1 MNKLLTTIIL
11 LFSSCSLVMEPDFYR
26 MSEAELT
33 AYNLTVASPEQ
44 VTCMQVQ
51 IGRNQDSD
59 KICGTLEEIQR
70 SIQPV
75 LPGAKI
81 NTLRVFSPIESDKN
95 SRSTN
100 PQLKPTLIRQKLN
113 QHPQSLQSN
122 AHLLVLLPQIAT
134 PTPCFLETAQPT
146 PL

>member
-1 MNKLLTTIIL
+1 MNMNLKKLNKFLRPLALRVFRAALIL
-11 LFSSCSLVMEPDFYR
+11 ATGLLLGSCSSLIKPSFNR
-26 MSEAELT
+26 MSEAELI

-81 NTLRVFSPIESDKN
+81 NTLQVFSPIESDKN

-100 PQLKPTLIRQKLN
+100 PQLKPTVRRQL
-113 QHPQSLQSN
+113 
-122 AHLLVLLPQIAT
+122 
-134 PTPCFLETAQPT
+134 
-146 PL
+146 

>member
-1 MNKLLTTIIL
+1 MNLKKLSKFLRPLALAVFRAALILATGIL
-11 LFSSCSLVMEPDFYR
+11 LGSCSSLVKPSFNR

-33 AYNLTVASPEQ
+33 AYNLAVASPEQ

-51 IGRNQDSD
+51 IDRNQDSD
-59 KICGTLEEIQR
+59 KICGTLKEIQR

-100 PQLKPTLIRQKLN
+100 PQLKPTVRR
-113 QHPQSLQSN
+113 
-122 AHLLVLLPQIAT
+122 
-134 PTPCFLETAQPT
+134 

>member
-1 MNKLLTTIIL
+1 MNMKKLGKFLRPLALAVFRAALILATGIL
-11 LFSSCSLVMEPDFYR
+11 LGSCSSLVKPSFNR

-51 IGRNQDSD
+51 IDRNQDSD

-70 SIQPV
+70 SIEPV

-81 NTLRVFSPIESDKN
+81 NALRFFYPIEAEK

-100 PQLKPTLIRQKLN
+100 PPMKPTVRR
-113 QHPQSLQSN
+113 
-122 AHLLVLLPQIAT
+122 
-134 PTPCFLETAQPT
+134 

>member
-1 MNKLLTTIIL
+1 MNMNLKKLSKFLRPLALAVFRAALILATGIL
-11 LFSSCSLVMEPDFYR
+11 LGSCSSLVKPSFNR
-26 MSEAELT
+26 MSEAELA

-51 IGRNQDSD
+51 IDRNQDSD

-70 SIQPV
+70 SIEPV

-81 NTLRVFSPIESDKN
+81 NTLRFFSPIEAEK

-100 PQLKPTLIRQKLN
+100 PPMKPTVQR
-113 QHPQSLQSN
+113 
-122 AHLLVLLPQIAT
+122 
-134 PTPCFLETAQPT
+134 

>member
-1 MNKLLTTIIL
+1 MKNLVTTALISATGVLLG
-11 LFSSCSLVMEPDFYR
+11 SCSSLVTPDFNR
-26 MSEAELT
+26 MSKAEIT

-44 VTCMQVQ
+44 VTCMQIQ
-51 IGRNQDSD
+51 IDRNQDSD

-70 SIQPV
+70 SIEPV

-81 NTLRVFSPIESDKN
+81 NTLKVFSPIESDKN

-100 PQLKPTLIRQKLN
+100 PQLKPTVRM
-113 QHPQSLQSN
+113 
-122 AHLLVLLPQIAT
+122 
-134 PTPCFLETAQPT
+134 

>member
-1 MNKLLTTIIL
+1 MNMKKLSKFLRPLALAVFRAAFILATGIL
-11 LFSSCSLVMEPDFYR
+11 LGSCSSLVKPSFNR

-51 IGRNQDSD
+51 IDRNQDSD

-70 SIQPV
+70 SIEPV

-81 NTLRVFSPIESDKN
+81 NALRFFYPIEAEK

-100 PQLKPTLIRQKLN
+100 PPMKPTVRR
-113 QHPQSLQSN
+113 
-122 AHLLVLLPQIAT
+122 
-134 PTPCFLETAQPT
+134 

>member
-1 MNKLLTTIIL
+1 MRKLSKFLRLLALAVFRAALILATGIL
-11 LFSSCSLVMEPDFYR
+11 LGSCSSLVKPSFNR

-33 AYNLTVASPEQ
+33 AYNLTIVSPEQ

-51 IGRNQDSD
+51 IHSNQDTD

-70 SIQPV
+70 SIEPV

-81 NTLRVFSPIESDKN
+81 NSLLFFPLEVEK

-100 PQLKPTLIRQKLN
+100 SPLKPTFRRAL
-113 QHPQSLQSN
+113 
-122 AHLLVLLPQIAT
+122 
-134 PTPCFLETAQPT
+134 
-146 PL
+146 

>member
-1 MNKLLTTIIL
+1 
-11 LFSSCSLVMEPDFYR
+11 
-26 MSEAELT
+26 MSEAELI

-59 KICGTLEEIQR
+59 KICGTLVEIQR
-70 SIQPV
+70 SIEPV
-75 LPGAKI
+75 LPGENI
-81 NTLRVFSPIESDKN
+81 NALRFFYPIDAEK

-100 PQLKPTLIRQKLN
+100 PPMKPIVRR
-113 QHPQSLQSN
+113 
-122 AHLLVLLPQIAT
+122 
-134 PTPCFLETAQPT
+134 

>member
-1 MNKLLTTIIL
+1 MSMNLKKLSKFLRPLALAVFRAALILATGIL
-11 LFSSCSLVMEPDFYR
+11 LGSCSSLVKPSFNR

-51 IGRNQDSD
+51 IDRNQDSD
-59 KICGTLEEIQR
+59 KICGTLEEIQH
-70 SIQPV
+70 SIEPV

-81 NTLRVFSPIESDKN
+81 NTLRFFSPIEAEK

-100 PQLKPTLIRQKLN
+100 PPMKPTVRR
-113 QHPQSLQSN
+113 
-122 AHLLVLLPQIAT
+122 
-134 PTPCFLETAQPT
+134 

>member
-1 MNKLLTTIIL
+1 MNLKKLSKFLRPVALAVFRAALILAAGIL
-11 LFSSCSLVMEPDFYR
+11 LGSCSSLVKPSFNR

-33 AYNLTVASPEQ
+33 VYNLTVASPEQ

-70 SIQPV
+70 SIEPV

-81 NTLRVFSPIESDKN
+81 NTLRFFP
-95 SRSTN
+95 R
-100 PQLKPTLIRQKLN
+100 LKPKSHEALILR
-113 QHPQSLQSN
+113 
-122 AHLLVLLPQIAT
+122 
-134 PTPCFLETAQPT
+134 
-146 PL
+146 

>member
-1 MNKLLTTIIL
+1 VFRAALILATGIL
-11 LFSSCSLVMEPDFYR
+11 LGSCLSLFKPSFNR

-70 SIQPV
+70 SIEPV

-81 NTLRVFSPIESDKN
+81 NTLRFFYPIEAEK

-100 PQLKPTLIRQKLN
+100 PPMKPTVRR
-113 QHPQSLQSN
+113 
-122 AHLLVLLPQIAT
+122 
-134 PTPCFLETAQPT
+134 

>member
-1 MNKLLTTIIL
+1 MDMNLKKLSKFLRPLALAVFRAALILATGIL
-11 LFSSCSLVMEPDFYR
+11 LGSCSSLVKPSFNR

-51 IGRNQDSD
+51 IDRNQDSD

-70 SIQPV
+70 SIEPV

-81 NTLRVFSPIESDKN
+81 NALRFFYPIEAEK

-100 PQLKPTLIRQKLN
+100 PPMKPTVRR
-113 QHPQSLQSN
+113 
-122 AHLLVLLPQIAT
+122 
-134 PTPCFLETAQPT
+134 

>member
-1 MNKLLTTIIL
+1 MNLKKLSKFLRPLVLAVFRAALILATGIL
-11 LFSSCSLVMEPDFYR
+11 LDSCSSLVKPSFNR

-59 KICGTLEEIQR
+59 KICGTLVEIQR
-70 SIQPV
+70 SIEPV

-81 NTLRVFSPIESDKN
+81 NALRFFYPIEAEK

-100 PQLKPTLIRQKLN
+100 PPMKPIVRR
-113 QHPQSLQSN
+113 
-122 AHLLVLLPQIAT
+122 
-134 PTPCFLETAQPT
+134 

>member
-1 MNKLLTTIIL
+1 MNMQKLSKSLRPLALAVFRAALILATGIL
-11 LFSSCSLVMEPDFYR
+11 LGSCSSLVKPSFNR

-51 IGRNQDSD
+51 IDRNQDSD

-70 SIQPV
+70 SIEPV

-81 NTLRVFSPIESDKN
+81 NALRFFYPIEAEK

-100 PQLKPTLIRQKLN
+100 PPMKPTVRR
-113 QHPQSLQSN
+113 
-122 AHLLVLLPQIAT
+122 
-134 PTPCFLETAQPT
+134 

>member
-1 MNKLLTTIIL
+1 MKNLVTTALISATGVLLG
-11 LFSSCSLVMEPDFYR
+11 SCSSLVTPDFNR
-26 MSEAELT
+26 MSKAEIT

-44 VTCMQVQ
+44 VTCMQIQ
-51 IGRNQDSD
+51 IDRNQDSD

-70 SIQPV
+70 SIEPV

-81 NTLRVFSPIESDKN
+81 NALRFFYPIEAEK

-100 PQLKPTLIRQKLN
+100 PPMKPIVRR
-113 QHPQSLQSN
+113 
-122 AHLLVLLPQIAT
+122 
-134 PTPCFLETAQPT
+134 

>member
-1 MNKLLTTIIL
+1 MNMNLKKLSKFLRPLALAVFRAALIL
-11 LFSSCSLVMEPDFYR
+11 ATGILFGSCSSLVKPSFNR

-70 SIQPV
+70 SIEPV

-81 NTLRVFSPIESDKN
+81 NTLRLFYPIEAEK

-100 PQLKPTLIRQKLN
+100 PPMKPTVRR
-113 QHPQSLQSN
+113 
-122 AHLLVLLPQIAT
+122 
-134 PTPCFLETAQPT
+134 

>member
-1 MNKLLTTIIL
+1 MNMQKLSKSLRPLALALFRAALIL
-11 LFSSCSLVMEPDFYR
+11 ATGIKLSSCSSLVKPSFNR

-33 AYNLTVASPEQ
+33 AYNLTVAGPEQ

-51 IGRNQDSD
+51 IDRNQDSD

-70 SIQPV
+70 SIEPV

-100 PQLKPTLIRQKLN
+100 PQLKPTVRR
-113 QHPQSLQSN
+113 
-122 AHLLVLLPQIAT
+122 
-134 PTPCFLETAQPT
+134 

>member
-1 MNKLLTTIIL
+1 MNMNLKKLNKFLRPLALRVFRAALILATGIL
-11 LFSSCSLVMEPDFYR
+11 LGSCSSLVKPSFNR

-70 SIQPV
+70 SIEPV

-81 NTLRVFSPIESDKN
+81 NTLRLFYPIEAEK

-100 PQLKPTLIRQKLN
+100 PPMKPTVQR
-113 QHPQSLQSN
+113 
-122 AHLLVLLPQIAT
+122 
-134 PTPCFLETAQPT
+134 

>member
-1 MNKLLTTIIL
+1 MNMNLKKLSKFLRPLALAVFRAALILATGIL
-11 LFSSCSLVMEPDFYR
+11 LGSCSSLVKPSFNR

-51 IGRNQDSD
+51 IDRNQDSD

-70 SIQPV
+70 SIEPV

-81 NTLRVFSPIESDKN
+81 NALRFFYPIEAEKSL
-95 SRSTN
+95 STN
-100 PQLKPTLIRQKLN
+100 PPMKPTVRR
-113 QHPQSLQSN
+113 
-122 AHLLVLLPQIAT
+122 
-134 PTPCFLETAQPT
+134 

>member
-1 MNKLLTTIIL
+1 MNLKKLNKFLRPLALRVFRAALIL
-11 LFSSCSLVMEPDFYR
+11 ATGLLLGSCSSLIKPSFNR
-26 MSEAELT
+26 MSEAELI

-59 KICGTLEEIQR
+59 KICGTLVEIQR
-70 SIQPV
+70 SIEPV

-81 NTLRVFSPIESDKN
+81 NALRFFYPIEAEK

-100 PQLKPTLIRQKLN
+100 PP
-113 QHPQSLQSN
+113 
-122 AHLLVLLPQIAT
+122 
-134 PTPCFLETAQPT
+134 
-146 PL
+146 

>member
-1 MNKLLTTIIL
+1 MNMDMKKLRKFLRPLALTVFRAALIL
-11 LFSSCSLVMEPDFYR
+11 ATGMLLGSCSSLVKPSFNR
-26 MSEAELT
+26 MSEAEL
-33 AYNLTVASPEQ
+33 ASYNLTVASSEQ

-51 IGRNQDSD
+51 INRNQDSE

-70 SIQPV
+70 RIEPV

-81 NTLRVFSPIESDKN
+81 NSLPVFSPIETEK

-100 PQLKPTLIRQKLN
+100 PPLKPTVRR
-113 QHPQSLQSN
+113 
-122 AHLLVLLPQIAT
+122 
-134 PTPCFLETAQPT
+134 

>member
-1 MNKLLTTIIL
+1 MDMNLKKLSKFLWPLALAVSRAALILATGIL
-11 LFSSCSLVMEPDFYR
+11 LGSCSSLVKPSFNR

-33 AYNLTVASPEQ
+33 AYNLAVASPEQ
-44 VTCMQVQ
+44 VACMQVQ
-51 IGRNQDSD
+51 IDRNQDSE

-70 SIQPV
+70 SIEPV

-100 PQLKPTLIRQKLN
+100 PQLKPTVRR
-113 QHPQSLQSN
+113 
-122 AHLLVLLPQIAT
+122 
-134 PTPCFLETAQPT
+134 

>member
-1 MNKLLTTIIL
+1 MNMNLKKLSKFLRPLALAVFRAALILATGIL
-11 LFSSCSLVMEPDFYR
+11 LGSCSSLVKPSFNR

-51 IGRNQDSD
+51 IDRNQDSD

-70 SIQPV
+70 SIAPV

-81 NTLRVFSPIESDKN
+81 NALRFFYPIEAEK

-100 PQLKPTLIRQKLN
+100 PPMKPTVRR
-113 QHPQSLQSN
+113 
-122 AHLLVLLPQIAT
+122 
-134 PTPCFLETAQPT
+134 

>member
-1 MNKLLTTIIL
+1 MDMNLKKLSKFLRPLALAVFRAALILATGIL
-11 LFSSCSLVMEPDFYR
+11 LGSCSSLVKPSFNR

-70 SIQPV
+70 SIEPV

-81 NTLRVFSPIESDKN
+81 NTLRFFSPIEAEK

-100 PQLKPTLIRQKLN
+100 PPMKPAVRR
-113 QHPQSLQSN
+113 
-122 AHLLVLLPQIAT
+122 
-134 PTPCFLETAQPT
+134 

>member
-1 MNKLLTTIIL
+1 LILATGIL
-11 LFSSCSLVMEPDFYR
+11 LGSCSSLVKPSFNR

-70 SIQPV
+70 SIEPV

-81 NTLRVFSPIESDKN
+81 NTLRFFYPIEAEK

-100 PQLKPTLIRQKLN
+100 PPMKPTVRR
-113 QHPQSLQSN
+113 
-122 AHLLVLLPQIAT
+122 
-134 PTPCFLETAQPT
+134 

>member
-1 MNKLLTTIIL
+1 MNMNLKKLSKFLRPLALAVFRAALILATGIL
-11 LFSSCSLVMEPDFYR
+11 LGSCSSLVKPSFNR

-44 VTCMQVQ
+44 VTCLQVQ
-51 IGRNQDSD
+51 IDRNQDSE

-70 SIQPV
+70 SIEPV

-81 NTLRVFSPIESDKN
+81 NTLRLFYPIEAEK

-100 PQLKPTLIRQKLN
+100 PPMKPTVRR
-113 QHPQSLQSN
+113 
-122 AHLLVLLPQIAT
+122 
-134 PTPCFLETAQPT
+134 

>member
-1 MNKLLTTIIL
+1 MTWLAFGSFLGCISFAIIVGAIAPGVFRAALISATGVLLG
-11 LFSSCSLVMEPDFYR
+11 SCSSLVTPNFNR
-26 MSEAELT
+26 MSEAEIT

-44 VTCMQVQ
+44 VTCMQMQ
-51 IGRNQDSD
+51 IDRNQDRD

-70 SIQPV
+70 SIEPV

-81 NTLRVFSPIESDKN
+81 NTLKVFTPIESDKN

-100 PQLKPTLIRQKLN
+100 PQLKPTVRM
-113 QHPQSLQSN
+113 
-122 AHLLVLLPQIAT
+122 
-134 PTPCFLETAQPT
+134 

>member
-1 MNKLLTTIIL
+1 
-11 LFSSCSLVMEPDFYR
+11 MEPDFYR

-33 AYNLTVASPEQ
+33 TYNLTVASPEQ

-70 SIQPV
+70 SIEPV

-100 PQLKPTLIRQKLN
+100 PQLKPTVRR
-113 QHPQSLQSN
+113 
-122 AHLLVLLPQIAT
+122 
-134 PTPCFLETAQPT
+134 

>member
-1 MNKLLTTIIL
+1 
-11 LFSSCSLVMEPDFYR
+11 MEPDFYR

-70 SIQPV
+70 SIEPV

-100 PQLKPTLIRQKLN
+100 PQLKPTVRR
-113 QHPQSLQSN
+113 
-122 AHLLVLLPQIAT
+122 
-134 PTPCFLETAQPT
+134 

>member
-1 MNKLLTTIIL
+1 MNMKKLSKFLRPLALAVFRAALILATGIL
-11 LFSSCSLVMEPDFYR
+11 LGSCSSLVKPSFNR
-26 MSEAELT
+26 MSEAELI
-33 AYNLTVASPEQ
+33 AYNQTVASPEQ

-51 IGRNQDSD
+51 IDRNQDSD

-70 SIQPV
+70 SIEPV

-81 NTLRVFSPIESDKN
+81 NALRFFYPIEAEK

-100 PQLKPTLIRQKLN
+100 PPMKPTVRR
-113 QHPQSLQSN
+113 
-122 AHLLVLLPQIAT
+122 
-134 PTPCFLETAQPT
+134 

>member
-1 MNKLLTTIIL
+1 MNMKKLSKFLRPLVLAVFRAALILATGIL
-11 LFSSCSLVMEPDFYR
+11 LGSCSSLVKPSFNR

-70 SIQPV
+70 SIEPV

-81 NTLRVFSPIESDKN
+81 NALRFFYPIEAEK

-100 PQLKPTLIRQKLN
+100 PPMKPTVRR
-113 QHPQSLQSN
+113 
-122 AHLLVLLPQIAT
+122 
-134 PTPCFLETAQPT
+134 

>member
-1 MNKLLTTIIL
+1 MKRLITTALISATGVLLG
-11 LFSSCSLVMEPDFYR
+11 SCSSLVKPNFNR
-26 MSEAELT
+26 MSEAEIT

-70 SIQPV
+70 SIEPV

-81 NTLRVFSPIESDKN
+81 NTLRLFYPIEAEK

-100 PQLKPTLIRQKLN
+100 PPMKPTVRR
-113 QHPQSLQSN
+113 
-122 AHLLVLLPQIAT
+122 
-134 PTPCFLETAQPT
+134 

>member
-1 MNKLLTTIIL
+1 MNMNLKKLNKFLRPLALRVFRAALILATGIL
-11 LFSSCSLVMEPDFYR
+11 LGSCSSLVKPSFNR

-70 SIQPV
+70 SIEPV

-81 NTLRVFSPIESDKN
+81 NALRFFYPIEAEK

-100 PQLKPTLIRQKLN
+100 PPMKPTVRR
-113 QHPQSLQSN
+113 
-122 AHLLVLLPQIAT
+122 
-134 PTPCFLETAQPT
+134 